1 MGDWIDNHKV
11 LNKKMYTCCNNILG
25 GQFAV
30 TRSHITNTPLHTYIA
45 LRSEQ
50 KYANS
55 EIDHYIE
62 RTWGSLFCHNYV
74 NE

>member
-11 LNKKMYTCCNNILG
+11 LNKDMYTCCNNIIG

-30 TRSHITNTPLHTYIA
+30 SRSQIKNTHLHTYIG

-50 KYANS
+50 EYPNA